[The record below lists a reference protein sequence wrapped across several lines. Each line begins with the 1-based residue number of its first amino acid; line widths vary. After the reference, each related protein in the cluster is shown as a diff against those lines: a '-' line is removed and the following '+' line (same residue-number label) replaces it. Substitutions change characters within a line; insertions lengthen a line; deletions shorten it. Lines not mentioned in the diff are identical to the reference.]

1 MLDRMREKNVRYRM
15 QGRMPLLLFSCY
27 YLHLLLLLLLLVV
40 VLLLLPATY
49 YLLTTYSLMIQLRSR
64 GATYQLV
71 ISSP

>member
-15 QGRMPLLLFSCY
+15 PGRMPLLLFSCY
-27 YLHLLLLLLLLVV
+27 YLHLLLLLLLLV